1 MKFLS
6 ILVVVS
12 ALSTTT
18 TSANRKRNKKSSSSP
33 TSAPSTPLSL
43 ERLTGTWNICEG
55 RTTTLINSSPEAEF
69 IVSPTTQCVSNV
81 LNITALNEDLT
92 SFKLEYSLR
101 GLCSTFEVTGTKDC
115 LENNSTLYKFVYIG
129 TQSLNPRLKD
139 QRINFQGARVE
150 YKADNGEFLPAPGGK
165 EFGTVVIDVTTLFQQ
180 TIYTD
185 WNIRD
190 LFQDPK
196 REVFKVRTWKLVK
209 DLGADCDTCPTSLSL
224 GFPQPFYN

>member
-1 MKFLS
+1 
-6 ILVVVS
+6 
-12 ALSTTT
+12 
-18 TSANRKRNKKSSSSP
+18 
-33 TSAPSTPLSL
+33 
-43 ERLTGTWNICEG
+43 
-55 RTTTLINSSPEAEF
+55 
-69 IVSPTTQCVSNV
+69 VSNV
-81 LNITALNEDLT
+81 LNITALNDDLT
-92 SFKLEYSLR
+92 SFKLEYSLL

-139 QRINFQGARVE
+139 QRINFQGGRVE

-165 EFGTVVIDVTTLFQQ
+165 EFGSVVIDVTTLFQQ

-224 GFPQPFYN
+224 GGTFQPPDDLLSVQDLSHFTLS